1 MILQPEVAVK
11 AEIAE
16 FDKITTSERYIN
28 FSMFSGLT
36 STFPAIDFNFF
47 RYKYFRKQLTED
59 TGKAEIA
66 EFDNTIP
73 SEQNVFRFDITMNT
87 VVHVAV
93 VDCLQRLPDYARS
106 CWHRNSENMK

>member
-28 FSMFSGLT
+28 FSMFSAFYLI
-36 STFPAIDFNFF
+36 SFAIKKN
-47 RYKYFRKQLTED
+47 RKQLTED
-59 TGKAEIA
+59 AGKAEIA

-106 CWHRNSENMK
+106 CWHRNSEIKYQTKITKL